1 MTAIADLPARTGD
14 RCGRPDRAP
23 SGAHRRSVDGVA
35 GPKAR
40 APGATIRVAP
50 GGAILLALALSACT
64 PKSDVTEITI
74 QRFFGECNAD
84 YGRLADASKA
94 AGECGIMT
102 ALVNE
107 FNAANPDVR
116 VRVNIVPWPGYDQLS
131 AQFAARDPPD
141 LATMHISAI
150 PDYQS
155 RGLLAPMQAGLV
167 AAGVD
172 PARFTATARNGV
184 ARDGDVYGLPI
195 DNWAPL
201 WHINMNY
208 FRRAGLVRDGRP
220 ILPRSPEELLAQ
232 ARQFREATGKPYF
245 VQSMANERAAYARN
259 LYTFLLQQNSDFFAD
274 PKHVHLQTPE
284 ARRVLQLFKDIYDG
298 DHTTKNQD
306 YSAATSGFINGQG
319 GVYLVGTWLIGD
331 FERESQRPGSPLF
344 NGYDVRPYPQI
355 FAGRDAT
362 FVDGHAW
369 VMPAKER
376 TPEQTQALFR
386 LLRFFADRD
395 FDWART
401 GHIPSFSSVIEDP
414 AFLALPHR
422 REIARLSVIG
432 EPLPPEVERQF
443 SIQDI
448 IGDEMASAIA
458 GDKSIDQAL
467 ADAEHRVNDLLF
479 HIL

>member
-1 MTAIADLPARTGD
+1 LAFAL
-14 RCGRPDRAP
+14 
-23 SGAHRRSVDGVA
+23 
-35 GPKAR
+35 
-40 APGATIRVAP
+40 
-50 GGAILLALALSACT
+50 ILSLALSACA
-64 PKSDVTEITI
+64 PQSNVTEITV

-94 AGECGIMT
+94 EGECGIMT
-102 ALVNE
+102 ALVNQ
-107 FNAANPDVR
+107 FSAANPDIK

-141 LATMHISAI
+141 LVTMHISSI

-155 RGLLAPMQAGLV
+155 RGLLAPMREGLA

-172 PARFTATARNGV
+172 PAQFTGTARNGV
-184 ARDGDVYGLPI
+184 TKDGDVYGLPI

-208 FRRAGLVRDGRP
+208 FRQAGLVRDGRP
-220 ILPRSPEELLAQ
+220 ILPTSPEELLAQ
-232 ARQFREATGKPYF
+232 AQQFRRATGKPYF
-245 VQSMANERAAYARN
+245 VQSMANERAAYTRN
-259 LYTFLLQQNSDFFAD
+259 LYTLLMQQNARFFAD
-274 PKHVHLQTPE
+274 PKRIRLQTPE
-284 ARRVLQLFKDIYDG
+284 ARRVLQLFKDVYDR
-298 DHTTKNQD
+298 DLTTRNQD

-331 FERESQRPGSPLF
+331 FERESRRAGSALF
-344 NGYDVRPYPQI
+344 SGYAVTPYPQLY
-355 FAGRDAT
+355 GRDAT

-369 VMPAKER
+369 VMPARER
-376 TPEQTQALFR
+376 TQAEAQAVFR
-386 LLRFFADRD
+386 FLRFFADHD

-401 GHIPSFSSVIEDP
+401 GHIPSFAGVIDDP

-422 REIARLSVIG
+422 RDIARLSKVG

-443 SIQDI
+443 PIQDI
-448 IGDEMASAIA
+448 IGDEMAAAIA

-467 ADAEHRVNDLLF
+467 ADAEHRVNDLLY